1 MHVTSYGNSLTKKSE
16 YPGSGKLVIGD
27 DTLLSISH
35 IIGDL
40 TFPASKLLK
49 PMNILLFPSI
59 TKNLV
64 SISKFTLDNHVI
76 VKVDSDCCISYQ
88 G

>member
-1 MHVTSYGNSLTKKSE
+1 MVNGSNWYLDSGATHHVNSDGNSLTRKYE

-27 DTLLSISH
+27 GSQLSISH
-35 IIGDL
+35 IGDL

-49 PMNILLFPSI
+49 LRNILLVPSI

-64 SISKFTLDNHVI
+64 SIS
-76 VKVDSDCCISYQ
+76 
-88 G
+88 